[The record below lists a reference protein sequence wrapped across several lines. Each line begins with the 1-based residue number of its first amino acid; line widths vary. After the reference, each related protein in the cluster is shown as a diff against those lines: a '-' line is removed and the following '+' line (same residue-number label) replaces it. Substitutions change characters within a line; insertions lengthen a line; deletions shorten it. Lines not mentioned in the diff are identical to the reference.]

1 MSIICNQCSHE
12 NPNDTEFCEVCGS
25 ELNLS
30 QSSTNDNEDMMY
42 PNGIQENTDSTTT
55 VSDSGIDQSPSIS
68 TVSPSDLAP
77 SNPTQITRPTL
88 IAKQINAP
96 IPKFFLAD
104 NILLVGRF
112 DPDSGPV
119 DIDLDGFVGDETVSR
134 NHAEIYLNESRW
146 LLKDLGSTNG
156 VFIKP
161 VGHSRFGARITSP
174 VTLAAGDEVSFGK
187 VRFLVQF

>member
-12 NPNDTEFCEVCGS
+12 NPNDMEFCEVCGA
-25 ELNLS
+25 ELSLS
-30 QSSTNDNEDMMY
+30 QSSTDDNDVMYRTETEDNTASIPIVNE
-42 PNGIQENTDSTTT
+42 
-55 VSDSGIDQSPSIS
+55 SDIGQGPSIP
-68 TVSPSDLAP
+68 TAIPLDIAP
-77 SNPTQITRPTL
+77 DGPTQITQIIL
-88 IAKQINAP
+88 VAKQINAP
-96 IPKFFLAD
+96 IPKFFLTD

-119 DIDLDGFVGDETVSR
+119 DVDLEGFVGDETVSR
-134 NHAEIYLNESRW
+134 NHAEIYLDKSEW

-161 VGHSRFGARITSP
+161 VGYSRFGARITSP